1 MAWLKYEIVTSAEAE
16 DIVASVL
23 YDHGITSVEIKDKVP
38 VPPEELDG
46 VFTEILPDEPE
57 DDGVACITFYID
69 EDAPDKEELRSNVA
83 RAVEE
88 LKTDYPAYSFEFS
101 ESRLD
106 NDDWAHNWKKHWH
119 TIQINDLYIK
129 PSWEEVTPEMEGKK
143 VLSLDPGTAF
153 GTGGHETTR
162 LCITGIQKYL
172 KPGDCV
178 LDIGCGSGILTIV
191 AGMYG
196 AGTCLGTDL
205 DKIAIIASE
214 ENYREN
220 ADGDERDVKFVRG
233 NIVTDEAFKAECG
246 FEKYDLVL
254 ANILPEVLVPLS
266 ESVDT
271 HMKPGAYLIYS
282 GILLEKEEQVKK
294 AIEKNDR
301 LDIIETLYDGEWLA
315 IVSRKKV
322 NVV

>member
-1 MAWLKYEIVTSAEAE
+1 MAWIKYEIVTSTEAE
-16 DIVASVL
+16 DIVSSVL
-23 YDHGITSVEIKDKVP
+23 YDHGITSVEIRDKVP

-57 DDGVACITFYID
+57 DDGVACVTFYID
-69 EDAPDKEELRSNVA
+69 EEDPDMDVLKVNVTNAVDELRN
-83 RAVEE
+83 
-88 LKTDYPAYSFEFS
+88 DYPMYSFEFS
-101 ESRLD
+101 EGRLD

-119 TIQINDLYIK
+119 TIRINDLFIK
-129 PSWEEVTPEMEGKK
+129 PSWEEYTPEMDGKK

-162 LCITGIQKYL
+162 LCIEAVQKYL
-172 KPGDCV
+172 KPGNTV

-191 AGMYG
+191 AKMYG
-196 AGTCLGTDL
+196 AGHCLGTDL
-205 DKIAIIASE
+205 DKMAIIASE
-214 ENYREN
+214 ENYRANVPE
-220 ADGDERDVKFVRG
+220 AGQGEVSFVRG

-254 ANILPEVLVPLS
+254 ANILPEVLVPLT
-266 ESVDT
+266 ETVDA
-271 HMKPGAYLIYS
+271 HMKPGAYLVYS

-301 LDIIETLYDGEWLA
+301 LDIIETLYAGEWLA
-315 IVSRKKV
+315 VISKKTADK
-322 NVV
+322 